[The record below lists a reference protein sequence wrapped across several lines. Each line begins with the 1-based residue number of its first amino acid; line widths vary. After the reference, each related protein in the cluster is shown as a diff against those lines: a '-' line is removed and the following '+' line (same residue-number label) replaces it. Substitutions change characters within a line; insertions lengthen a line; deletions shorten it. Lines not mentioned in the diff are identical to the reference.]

1 MSKLTEFLMKLL
13 LSQSSYVI
21 SWRRKSLFWFTSS
34 LTQQQDIKRAVA
46 LCMTYSNNLD
56 IQSCC
61 RNGDVASIVIIAEVV
76 GIIVESQITKTT
88 AEGTTGIDTAK
99 LKPVSTFLLLRLTT

>member
-1 MSKLTEFLMKLL
+1 
-13 LSQSSYVI
+13 
-21 SWRRKSLFWFTSS
+21 
-34 LTQQQDIKRAVA
+34 
-46 LCMTYSNNLD
+46 MTYADSHD
-56 IQSCC
+56 TQICG

-99 LKPVSTFLLLRLTT
+99 LKPVSTFLLLKLTT